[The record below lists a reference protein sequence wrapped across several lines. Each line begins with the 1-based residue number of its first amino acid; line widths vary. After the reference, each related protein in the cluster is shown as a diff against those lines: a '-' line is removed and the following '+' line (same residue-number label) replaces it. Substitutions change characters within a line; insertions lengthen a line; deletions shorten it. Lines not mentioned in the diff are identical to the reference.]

1 MRVEI
6 WSDVVCPWCYV
17 GKRRLESALA
27 TFPHADEV
35 EIIYRSFE
43 LDPTAPKGAGQPVA
57 DYLGKKY
64 GGGRQAGEQMVARVA
79 AVAAQ
84 EGLAFNYTNS
94 IRANTTDA
102 HRLLHLALEVGGPR
116 LQVEL
121 KERLFKAYFTDT
133 LAVDDHLVLTDVAVA
148 AGLPA
153 DRVARVL
160 ESGEFLG
167 DVLADVSQA
176 RAFGANGVPFFVI
189 DRKVGIS
196 GAQPAEVFSKALE
209 QAWSDSH
216 PDVTTL
222 RATGGS

>member
-27 TFPHADEV
+27 TFPHADQV

-57 DYLGKKY
+57 EYLGKKY

-84 EGLAFNYTNS
+84 EGLAFNYKSS

-176 RAFGANGVPFFVI
+176 RAYGANGVPFFVI

-209 QAWSDSH
+209 QVWTDSH
-216 PDVTTL
+216 PDV
-222 RATGGS
+222 ATQRRHG